1 MFIGRRAYLADL
13 ETLWRKRA
21 ASIVACRDGS
31 GGKAPPPAGAPRRQ
45 QAAGAG
51 LFRRVGEER
60 RGGRFFRCPRAGGE
74 IAGLARSFRNVL
86 SDREGRAGIFVWSA
100 GGSASAKGFRACAR
114 EAILQ
119 SCRLPCGG
127 WAGVPCPVPPV
138 TGRHKVCTCKSD
150 NSRKSGQFSF
160 QMLVAG
166 CAHAHL
172 SAAFWNG
179 PDQSLRGKQRRGF
192 SRPGQASLPPRGPE
206 RKHGR

>member
-1 MFIGRRAYLADL
+1 MQFSS
-13 ETLWRKRA
+13 
-21 ASIVACRDGS
+21 SILKLHSCTFHS
-31 GGKAPPPAGAPRRQ
+31 HPSLPALRHFWNQ
-45 QAAGAG
+45 QAERWRSLRMNRSLFFQRVVRWDGAG
-51 LFRRVGEER
+51 GYPCMACQWIGARERMPETAKRRMNDQNGPKKTQKR
-60 RGGRFFRCPRAGGE
+60 K
-74 IAGLARSFRNVL
+74 
-86 SDREGRAGIFVWSA
+86 
-100 GGSASAKGFRACAR
+100 GSASGFSACAR